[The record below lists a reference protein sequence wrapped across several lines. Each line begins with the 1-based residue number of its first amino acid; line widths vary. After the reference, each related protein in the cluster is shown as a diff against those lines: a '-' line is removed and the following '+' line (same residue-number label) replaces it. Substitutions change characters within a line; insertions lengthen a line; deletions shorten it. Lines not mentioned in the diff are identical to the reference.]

1 MAHRLHGEGVM
12 NLNGCT
18 PRVIVTLVLALTM
31 LSHATAQRI
40 LPSVDHVNLRG
51 QTFAVH
57 LYGSR
62 GGQPILLSS
71 GYGGWAH
78 LAPHVAE
85 MLAAAGL
92 FVVGF
97 DAKAYLS
104 HFTTSGRT
112 LTVAQ
117 EPGDYAALVEY
128 AAGGSGRKAILVGVS
143 EGAGLSVLA
152 AADARVKPLVAGVIG
167 LGLPD
172 RNELGWRWTD
182 SMIYFTHALPNE
194 PTFSTA
200 AIAKGLAPLPLGAIH
215 SSRDEFVP
223 LTEVEHVLEAATGP
237 QRLWVVHAA
246 NHRFSGGMAEFDRRL
261 LEAIDW
267 VRRSAPVN

>member
-1 MAHRLHGEGVM
+1 MSINAR
-12 NLNGCT
+12 T
-18 PRVIVTLVLALTM
+18 PSVIISAVLALTM
-31 LSHATAQRI
+31 LSHATAQSA

-51 QTFAVH
+51 QAFAVH

-71 GYGGWAH
+71 GDGGWAH

-85 MLAAAGL
+85 TLAAAGL

-97 DAKAYLS
+97 DAKEYLS
-104 HFTTSGRT
+104 RFTNSSRT
-112 LTVAQ
+112 LTVTQ
-117 EPGDYAALVEY
+117 EPADYAALVEY
-128 AAGGSGRKAILVGVS
+128 AARGSIRKPILIGVS

-152 AADARVKPLVAGVIG
+152 AADARVKPMVAGVIG

-182 SMIYFTHALPNE
+182 SVIYFTHALPNE

-200 AIAKGLAPLPLGAIH
+200 ALAKGLAPLPLGAIH

-223 LTEVEHVLEAATGP
+223 LTEVEHVLQGTTGP
-237 QRLWVVHAA
+237 QRLWVVNAA
-246 NHRFSGGMAEFDRRL
+246 NHRFSGGIAEFDRRL

-267 VRRSAPVN
+267 VRRTAPISWP

>member
-1 MAHRLHGEGVM
+1 MSINAW
-12 NLNGCT
+12 T
-18 PRVIVTLVLALTM
+18 PRAIVTAVLALTM

-40 LPSVDHVNLRG
+40 LPSVDHVRLRC

-71 GYGGWAH
+71 GDGGWAH

-92 FVVGF
+92 FVIGF
-97 DAKAYLS
+97 DAKEYLS
-104 HFTTSGRT
+104 RFTTSSRT
-112 LTVAQ
+112 LTVTQ
-117 EPGDYAALVEY
+117 EPGDYAALVGY
-128 AAGGSGRKAILVGVS
+128 AARGGTSKPILIGVS

-152 AADARVKPLVAGVIG
+152 AADPRVKPLIAGVIG

-182 SMIYFTHALPNE
+182 SVIYFTHAVPDE

-223 LTEVEHVLEAATGP
+223 LTEVEHILEAAAGL
-237 QRLWVVHAA
+237 QRLWVVNAT

-267 VRRSAPVN
+267 VRRSAPISLP